1 MIYVICKIQV
11 QQQVSKEY
19 DQLKAI
25 QTELS
30 EFTMGMQNAPLQALR
45 RNLAST
51 EIESKDPGAWF
62 RADPDIW
69 SPPAGRDP
77 DVFGPPVDR
86 SLPPQVRSRMPPN
99 KKLDNKRQSAVRPS
113 ARDSKGGQRKSGM
126 PTNSARGTSR
136 DSAKKG
142 ADGAQTK
149 DGKEG
154 KEGKDEENKEE
165 EQEEEKKFEAANHME
180 GDLVDILGKINRI

>member
-1 MIYVICKIQV
+1 MCPLTLQIQH
-11 QQQVSKEY
+11 QVSKEY
-19 DQLKAI
+19 DQLKSI
-25 QTELS
+25 QTELT

-45 RNLAST
+45 RNLAPA
-51 EIESKDPGAWF
+51 EVEPNPAAWF

-99 KKLDNKRQSAVRPS
+99 KKIDNKRQSSSRPS
-113 ARDSKGGQRKSGM
+113 ARDLKGGPRKSTL
-126 PTNSARGTSR
+126 PSNSARGTSR
-136 DSAKKG
+136 DPAKRG
-142 ADGAQTK
+142 AEGSQNK

-154 KEGKDEENKEE
+154 KEEESKEE

-180 GDLVDILGKINRI
+180 GDLVDILGKTRSGWTRL